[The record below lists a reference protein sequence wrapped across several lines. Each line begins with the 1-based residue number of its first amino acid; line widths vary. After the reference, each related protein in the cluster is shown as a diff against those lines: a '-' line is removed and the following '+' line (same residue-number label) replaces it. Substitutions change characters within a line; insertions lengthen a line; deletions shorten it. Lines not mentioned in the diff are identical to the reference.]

1 MFGNCI
7 KYTSYIAEATQQRRM
22 FNEKY
27 RDAYEELE
35 KRMDQSLG
43 LKESSSCTTPP
54 ESKRSTLNT
63 ASSSNQGT
71 RMSRRSTTNQKPQQQ
86 HKEKSLTDCRS
97 VPKAASNKPNRPS
110 TRKEKQQQCP
120 QTETRLSQKYV
131 ANQKPQQHQK
141 AYFFT
146 KCEDVSKA
154 KSSKRTSR
162 SQQKQ
167 DCKDRSNSASSKRI
181 SKLSTKNEKQ
191 PQCPQIDSLSEYDD
205 VCQPP
210 PKNQDCRSQNK
221 NRRLSKRLSIKST
234 LKANKSEKNPN
245 VESPSKCS
253 VVDSVSNQQNG
264 RAEKPANDATCNP
277 ALKGCHIEDGYWE
290 IEDVLK
296 VRFQNGK
303 MKWCLVR
310 WKGYTSDDDSWE
322 PANDLSNTACKS
334 LFIY

>member
-22 FNEKY
+22 FNEEY
-27 RDAYEELE
+27 RDAYDELE

-54 ESKRSTLNT
+54 ESKRSTLST
-63 ASSSNQGT
+63 ATSSNRGT
-71 RMSRRSTTNQKPQQQ
+71 RVSRRSTTIQKPQQQ
-86 HKEKSLTDCRS
+86 QKEESLTDCRG
-97 VPKAASNKPNRPS
+97 VAKAASSNKPNRPS

-141 AYFFT
+141 AYSFT
-146 KCEDVSKA
+146 KCKDVSKA
-154 KSSKRTSR
+154 ESSKRTSR

-181 SKLSTKNEKQ
+181 SKLPTKNEKQ
-191 PQCPQIDSLSEYDD
+191 PQCPQIDSLSECAD

-210 PKNQDCRSQNK
+210 PKKKDCRSQNK

-234 LKANKSEKNPN
+234 PKANKSEKNPH

-253 VVDSVSNQQNG
+253 VVDSFSNRQNG
-264 RAEKPANDATCNP
+264 TAEKPANDATSDP
-277 ALKGCHIEDGYWE
+277 AEKGHHIEDGYWE

-296 VRFQNGK
+296 MRFISGK
-303 MKWCLVR
+303 MKCLVR
-310 WKGYTSDDDSWE
+310 WKGYTSDDDSWL
-322 PANDLSNTACKS
+322 PAEDLSNTACKS